1 MISLN
6 TNYGGLFASKAASQA
21 QRGLDTAME
30 RLSSGMRINYAKD
43 DAAGQ
48 AIATRLT
55 AEVQGL
61 EMASRNASDAQAL
74 IDTAEGA
81 LQESHNLLLR
91 MRELAVQS
99 ANGTMSE
106 DDLDATD
113 AEYQQMI
120 AELDRV
126 SDTTAWAG
134 TKLLNADSTLTFQ
147 VGADG
152 TADHRIS
159 LSLSNMDSAS
169 LGFGSHSRGPDN
181 VADTQFNA
189 SGQSLDAAGDV
200 NLDSNGDNI
209 LLGDDAQM
217 DASDLQTQSNAQDAL
232 ARIDSA
238 IKMVS
243 TTRASFGAA
252 SNRLSSTITNLDQ
265 ITVNLDASKGRI
277 QDADFAAETSNLAKS
292 QILQQAA
299 TAMLAQANASKQ
311 TVLALVR

>member
-99 ANGTMSE
+99 ANGTMSS
-106 DDLDATD
+106 DDLAATD
-113 AEYQQMI
+113 AEYQQMVL
-120 AELDRV
+120 ELDRV

-134 TKLLNADSTLTFQ
+134 TKLLDGTSSTLTFQ
-147 VGADG
+147 VGTDG
-152 TADHRIS
+152 TSNHRIS
-159 LSLSNMDSAS
+159 MSLSDMDATA
-169 LGFGSHSRGPDN
+169 LGLKAHDRGPNN
-181 VADTQFNA
+181 VDD
-189 SGQSLDAAGDV
+189 SG
-200 NLDSNGDNI
+200 
-209 LLGDDAQM
+209 GDDADM
-217 DASDLQTQSNAQDAL
+217 TATDLTTQENAQEAL
-232 ARIDSA
+232 ARIDVA
-238 IKMVS
+238 IKQVS
-243 TTRASFGAA
+243 TNRATFGAA

>member
-1 MISLN
+1 MSSLYIGFILGRFIMISLN

-99 ANGTMSE
+99 ANGTMSS
-106 DDLDATD
+106 DDLAATD
-113 AEYQQMI
+113 AEYQQMVL
-120 AELDRV
+120 ELDRV

-134 TKLLNADSTLTFQ
+134 TKLLDGTSSTLTFQ
-147 VGADG
+147 VGTDG
-152 TADHRIS
+152 TSNHRIS
-159 LSLSNMDSAS
+159 MSLSDMDATA
-169 LGFGSHSRGPDN
+169 LGLKAHDRGPNN
-181 VADTQFNA
+181 VDD
-189 SGQSLDAAGDV
+189 SG
-200 NLDSNGDNI
+200 
-209 LLGDDAQM
+209 GDDADM
-217 DASDLQTQSNAQDAL
+217 TATDLTTQENAQEAL
-232 ARIDSA
+232 ARIDVA
-238 IKMVS
+238 IKQVS
-243 TTRASFGAA
+243 TNRATFGAA
-252 SNRLSSTITNLDQ
+252 SNRLSSTITNLNQ